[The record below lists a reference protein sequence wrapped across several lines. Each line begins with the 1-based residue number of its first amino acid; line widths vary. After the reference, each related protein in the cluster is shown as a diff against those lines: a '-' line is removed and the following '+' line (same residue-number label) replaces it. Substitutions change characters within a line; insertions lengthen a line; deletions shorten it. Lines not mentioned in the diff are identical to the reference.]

1 MDSQVNGTGLFLV
14 AVYLWRN
21 REGCGKPNMLGQ
33 RFSLIDDF
41 RRFRSLA
48 IALRFS
54 VQTGNPVENSPEFGF
69 FRHVPRGTLWN
80 WPLKAKP
87 SFHVEHVFL
96 CSKFPRVPIFVS
108 IQAGELDS
116 GKTRSMRP

>member
-54 VQTGNPVENSPEFGF
+54 VQTGNPVENFARVWFLSACS
-69 FRHVPRGTLWN
+69 TWN
-80 WPLKAKP
+80 I
-87 SFHVEHVFL
+87 VEL
-96 CSKFPRVPIFVS
+96 AP
-108 IQAGELDS
+108 
-116 GKTRSMRP
+116 